1 MLALAHSFLFAE
13 ATGVWI
19 ALGADEKTTTLQNW
33 ENGELPSG
41 IGLAFGSV
49 GSRALLADTLS
60 ATGIQFV
67 PATAGRTFTL
77 ANDASAADGTKYLV
91 GSGGITVSPSTG
103 SNWQTN
109 IVSSPIEF
117 TDTTAALGGSTSTK
131 DVLRIAGPISSSGT
145 VTITA
150 AGADRIYLEGQ
161 NDFTGSFKSTR
172 GYRYMSAGALGA
184 AANTATFN
192 QTAGNSTVYFMGG
205 TNDQAITVD
214 RTAAGSASGYNITTY
229 FQESKRHVF
238 NKKFT
243 MKDNNYGIQAFANTY
258 AKVIFNNGLSSG
270 ASDYQLQLYG
280 YYGSSYTITNGPLN
294 AASCSLG
301 VSIYA
306 YNEMAFNLCCSN
318 NFTKNNGAYYLV
330 NNVTLNTY
338 AKWAFNT
345 NYVGGVLKYVPLT
358 FLRGSASS
366 SYNPTLNLRGNDQ
379 FVGNLSTTPLSS
391 SSYVASN
398 AGKITS
404 SKPATL
410 YVWQNARRTFE
421 PTFEGAVN
429 LCKYGTNALTLAGN
443 STSTGQVAVAD
454 GKLAFAETG
463 AWSKATSVAVLG
475 GTLVLDTA
483 DRLNSNADL
492 YLSSGTI
499 DIAEGVT
506 VEVRKMYV
514 PNGNGGWKPA
524 SRGVYDA
531 QNMPGRIS
539 GLGRLNIRLPVGCV
553 ISFQ

>member
-1 MLALAHSFLFAE
+1 MLALAPSFLFAE
-13 ATGVWI
+13 ATGVWT
-19 ALGADEKTTTLQNW
+19 ALGMDEKTTTRQNW
-33 ENGELPSG
+33 ENDELPSG
-41 IGLAFGSV
+41 IGLAFGSA

-60 ATGIQFV
+60 ASGIQFV
-67 PATAGRTFTL
+67 PAAAGRTFTL

-91 GSGGITVSPSTG
+91 GSGGITVSSSTG

-109 IVSSPIEF
+109 IVSSPVEF
-117 TDTTAALGGSTSTK
+117 TDSTAALGGSTSTK
-131 DVLRIAGPISSSGT
+131 DVLRVAGPISSSGT
-145 VTITA
+145 VTITV
-150 AGADRIYLEGQ
+150 AGADKIYLDAK

-172 GYRYMSAGALGA
+172 GYRYITGGSLGA

-214 RTAAGSASGYNITTY
+214 RTAAGSASGYNISTY

-243 MKDNNYGIQAFANTY
+243 IKDNNYGIQAFANPY

-270 ASDYQLQLYG
+270 TSDYQLQLYG
-280 YYGSSYTITNGPLN
+280 YIGSSYTITNGPLN
-294 AASCSLG
+294 AASCSQG
-301 VSIYA
+301 VTIYA
-306 YNEMAFNLCCSN
+306 YNAMDFNLCCSN
-318 NFTKNNGAYYLV
+318 NFTKENGAYRLV

-358 FLRGSASS
+358 FLRGSSSS

-379 FVGNLSTTPLSS
+379 FVGNLSTSPF

-410 YVWQNARRTFE
+410 YVWQNAKRTFE
-421 PTFEGAVN
+421 PTFEGAVS
-429 LCKYGTNALTLAGN
+429 LCKYGTNTLTLARN

-454 GKLAFAETG
+454 GTLAFAETG

-483 DRLNSNADL
+483 DRLNSKADL

-514 PNGNGGWKPA
+514 SNGNGGWKLA
-524 SRGVYDA
+524 SRGVYNA

-539 GLGRLNIRLPVGCV
+539 GLGQLNVRLPVGCV
-553 ISFQ
+553 VSFH